1 MANIVRIIL
10 IMILT
15 LALSGVTTVL
25 VINQLDDGSTG
36 TGGLGKVFAY
46 FLITAGVSIITYG
59 ALFTWIIFWYL

>member
-1 MANIVRIIL
+1 MGNIVRIIL

-25 VINQLDDGSTG
+25 VINQLDDGRTG
-36 TGGLGKVFAY
+36 TGGLGKVFTY